1 MADYLYNKAISFYNK
16 GEYEKALDAICNSS
30 MATSKDGQNLIRE
43 CEKLILEQHVY
54 LIKDYIKQQDYLN
67 ASRKKEEYK
76 AKYGPNL
83 KIENIIIPSPSVV
96 DRKECSEHQI
106 SNSQAQQSAKRNPPL
121 HRKLFKMKRMRLVII
136 AIIAL
141 SLISLLG
148 YRSYRSTGE
157 LQKKRL
163 YEDSIRVAD
172 SIAAIEAAEE
182 EYQRQMA
189 IEKEQ
194 ETALN
199 ISNSERQNPSPL
211 IILPRQIHCKGNMAG
226 FPITMD
232 ILLDETGNITGQ
244 YKNIRYGTEMEIK
257 GKQENDG
264 ILNMTLNNRKE
275 TVLMKLSQ
283 TSGNTLEGYAEGE
296 NKQLKVHLNILS
308 NKKSDNDITLK
319 GMINGKYKI
328 VMQIYTDVKNVS
340 GSYYYVKNGSNNTLE
355 LSGSKNSND
364 YMVLKEYNSAGEN
377 TGTFEGKWSMN
388 SYSGTF
394 TNYKGIK
401 MPFKLYR
408 ETTATNNS
416 DITFNSY
423 QNSRFNYT
431 VTYPSFLDK
440 RQESENGDGCKFYM
454 DDNTYLV
461 VSGAYNAL
469 DESIV
474 SRYYKCK
481 SKPVTYSMQKD
492 NWFVISD
499 YTSNGTIFYT
509 KTVLQNGVFF
519 TATFYYPAKDED
531 KYNPVIKKIFTN
543 FPLISD
549 ISSISN
555 SLSSFFRKNIG
566 KYPSDINL
574 LEFPLLK
581 TRLIAL
587 VGNNNY
593 NFIKTYFQVVT
604 PIKLGFNKNPNLYEV
619 SGGEEH
625 NCMSNNITIV
635 YNQQL
640 DNLTVQL
647 IKEGSDPLIF
657 QEKKDDSPFE

>member
-1 MADYLYNKAISFYNK
+1 MDDLYNKAISFYNE
-16 GEYEKALDAICNSS
+16 GEYEEALDAIRNSS

-43 CEKLILEQHVY
+43 CEKLILEQYVY
-54 LIKDYIKQQDYLN
+54 LIKEYIEQQDYLN

-76 AKYGPNL
+76 TKDGSNP
-83 KIENIIIPSPSVV
+83 KIENIIIPYVSVMV
-96 DRKECSEHQI
+96 DQKECSEHQI
-106 SNSQAQQSAKRNPPL
+106 SNNQSQQSVKRKLPL
-121 HRKLFKMKRMRLVII
+121 YRKLFCMKRTGLIII

-148 YRSYRSTGE
+148 YRSYKST
-157 LQKKRL
+157 
-163 YEDSIRVAD
+163 
-172 SIAAIEAAEE
+172 AIEE

-189 IEKEQ
+189 IDTYSGATPEYAIEKEQ
-194 ETALN
+194 EEFGLEV
-199 ISNSERQNPSPL
+199 SNDVPNPTVGST
-211 IILPRQIHCKGNMAG
+211 IIG
-226 FPITMD
+226 F
-232 ILLDETGNITGQ
+232 E
-244 YKNIRYGTEMEIK
+244 YY
-257 GKQENDG
+257 
-264 ILNMTLNNRKE
+264 
-275 TVLMKLSQ
+275 
-283 TSGNTLEGYAEGE
+283 
-296 NKQLKVHLNILS
+296 
-308 NKKSDNDITLK
+308 
-319 GMINGKYKI
+319 GMINEKYPI
-328 VMQIYTDVKNVS
+328 VMRLGWREPNEIG
-340 GSYYYVKNGSNNTLE
+340 GSYYYVKNGRNNTLE
-355 LSGSKNSND
+355 LSGSMNSND
-364 YMVLKEYNSAGEN
+364 YMILKEYNSAGEH
-377 TGTFEGKWSMN
+377 TGTFEGKWSMD

-394 TNYKGIK
+394 TNYKGVK

-431 VTYPSFLDK
+431 ITYPSFLNK

-454 DDNTYLV
+454 DDNTYLI
-461 VSGAYNAL
+461 VSGMYNAL
-469 DESIV
+469 DESII
-474 SRYYKCK
+474 SRYNEYK
-481 SKPVTYSMQKD
+481 SKSVTYSIQKD

-499 YTSNGTIFYT
+499 YTSNGNIFYT

-519 TATFYYPAKDED
+519 TATFYYPAKDKD
-531 KYNPVIKKIFTN
+531 KYNSVIKKIFTN
-543 FPLISD
+543 FPLKSNT
-549 ISSISN
+549 SSVSN
-555 SLSSFFRKNIG
+555 SLSSFFSKNVG

-625 NCMSNNITIV
+625 NCMSNNTTIV

-647 IKEGSDPLIF
+647 IKEGSDPFIF

>member
-1 MADYLYNKAISFYNK
+1 MDDLYNKAISFYNE
-16 GEYEKALDAICNSS
+16 GEYEEALDAIRNSS

-43 CEKLILEQHVY
+43 CEKLILEQYVY
-54 LIKDYIKQQDYLN
+54 LIKEYIEQQDYLN

-76 AKYGPNL
+76 TKYGSNP
-83 KIENIIIPSPSVV
+83 KIENIIIPYVSVMV
-96 DRKECSEHQI
+96 DQKECSEHQI
-106 SNSQAQQSAKRNPPL
+106 SNNQSQQSVKRKLPL
-121 HRKLFKMKRMRLVII
+121 YRKLFCMKRTGLIII

-148 YRSYRSTGE
+148 YRSYKST
-157 LQKKRL
+157 
-163 YEDSIRVAD
+163 
-172 SIAAIEAAEE
+172 AIEE

-189 IEKEQ
+189 IDTYSGATPEYAIEKEQ
-194 ETALN
+194 EEFGLEV
-199 ISNSERQNPSPL
+199 SNDVPNPTVGST
-211 IILPRQIHCKGNMAG
+211 IIG
-226 FPITMD
+226 F
-232 ILLDETGNITGQ
+232 E
-244 YKNIRYGTEMEIK
+244 YY
-257 GKQENDG
+257 
-264 ILNMTLNNRKE
+264 
-275 TVLMKLSQ
+275 
-283 TSGNTLEGYAEGE
+283 
-296 NKQLKVHLNILS
+296 
-308 NKKSDNDITLK
+308 
-319 GMINGKYKI
+319 GMINEKYPI
-328 VMQIYTDVKNVS
+328 VMRLGWREPNEIG
-340 GSYYYVKNGSNNTLE
+340 GSYYYVKNGRNNTLE
-355 LSGSKNSND
+355 LSGSMNSND
-364 YMVLKEYNSAGEN
+364 YMILKEYNSAGEH
-377 TGTFEGKWSMN
+377 TGTFEGKWSMD

-394 TNYKGIK
+394 TNYKGVK

-431 VTYPSFLDK
+431 ITYPSFLNK

-454 DDNTYLV
+454 DDNTYLI
-461 VSGAYNAL
+461 VSGMYNAL
-469 DESIV
+469 DESII
-474 SRYYKCK
+474 SRYNEYK
-481 SKPVTYSMQKD
+481 SKSVTYSIQKD

-499 YTSNGTIFYT
+499 YTSNGNIFYT

-519 TATFYYPAKDED
+519 TATFYYPAKDKD
-531 KYNPVIKKIFTN
+531 KYNSVIKKIFTN
-543 FPLISD
+543 FPLKSNT
-549 ISSISN
+549 SSVSN
-555 SLSSFFRKNIG
+555 SLSSFFSKNVG

-625 NCMSNNITIV
+625 NCMSNNTTIV

-647 IKEGSDPLIF
+647 IKEGSDPFIF

>member
-1 MADYLYNKAISFYNK
+1 MTDDLYNKAISFYNK
-16 GEYEKALDAICNSS
+16 GEYEEALDTIRNSS
-30 MATSKDGQNLIRE
+30 MATSKDGQSLIRE

-54 LIKDYIKQQDYLN
+54 LINEYIEQRDYLN
-67 ASRKKEEYK
+67 ALRKKKEYRT
-76 AKYGPNL
+76 KYGSNP
-83 KIENIIIPSPSVV
+83 KIENIIIPYASVV
-96 DRKECSEHQI
+96 VDQKECSEHQT
-106 SNSQAQQSAKRNPPL
+106 SNNQSQQSVK
-121 HRKLFKMKRMRLVII
+121 RKLPLYRKLLCMKRMGLIII

-194 ETALN
+194 EEFGLEV
-199 ISNSERQNPSPL
+199 SNDVPNPTVGST
-211 IILPRQIHCKGNMAG
+211 IVG
-226 FPITMD
+226 F
-232 ILLDETGNITGQ
+232 E
-244 YKNIRYGTEMEIK
+244 YY
-257 GKQENDG
+257 
-264 ILNMTLNNRKE
+264 
-275 TVLMKLSQ
+275 
-283 TSGNTLEGYAEGE
+283 
-296 NKQLKVHLNILS
+296 
-308 NKKSDNDITLK
+308 
-319 GMINGKYKI
+319 GMINEKYPI
-328 VMQIYTDVKNVS
+328 VMRLGWREPNEIG
-340 GSYYYVKNGSNNTLE
+340 GSYYYVKNGRNNTLE
-355 LSGSKNSND
+355 LFGSMNSND
-364 YMVLKEYNSAGEN
+364 YMILKEYNSAGEH
-377 TGTFEGKWSMN
+377 TGTFEGKWSMD

-394 TNYKGIK
+394 TNYKGVK

-408 ETTATNNS
+408 GTAATNNS
-416 DITFNSY
+416 NITFNSY

-454 DDNTYLV
+454 DDNTYLI

-481 SKPVTYSMQKD
+481 SKLVTYSMQKD

-499 YTSNGTIFYT
+499 YTSNGNIFYT

-519 TATFYYPAKDED
+519 TATFYYPAKDKD

-543 FPLISD
+543 SPLISD

-604 PIKLGFNKNPNLYEV
+604 PIKLGFNKNPNLYEMTG
-619 SGGEEH
+619 SEAH
-625 NCMSNNITIV
+625 NAGYNDITII

-657 QEKKDDSPFE
+657 QEKKDDAPFE

>member
-1 MADYLYNKAISFYNK
+1 MDDLYNKAISFYNE
-16 GEYEKALDAICNSS
+16 GEYEEALDAIRNSS

-43 CEKLILEQHVY
+43 CEKLILEQYVY
-54 LIKDYIKQQDYLN
+54 LIKEYIEQQDYLN

-76 AKYGPNL
+76 TKYGSNP
-83 KIENIIIPSPSVV
+83 KIENIIIPYVSVMV
-96 DRKECSEHQI
+96 DQKECSEHQI
-106 SNSQAQQSAKRNPPL
+106 SNNQSQQSVK
-121 HRKLFKMKRMRLVII
+121 RKLPLYTKLFCMKRTGLIII

-148 YRSYRSTGE
+148 YRSYKST
-157 LQKKRL
+157 
-163 YEDSIRVAD
+163 
-172 SIAAIEAAEE
+172 AIEE

-189 IEKEQ
+189 IDTYSGATPEYAIEKEQ
-194 ETALN
+194 EEFGLEV
-199 ISNSERQNPSPL
+199 SNDVPNPTVGST
-211 IILPRQIHCKGNMAG
+211 IIG
-226 FPITMD
+226 F
-232 ILLDETGNITGQ
+232 E
-244 YKNIRYGTEMEIK
+244 YY
-257 GKQENDG
+257 
-264 ILNMTLNNRKE
+264 
-275 TVLMKLSQ
+275 
-283 TSGNTLEGYAEGE
+283 
-296 NKQLKVHLNILS
+296 
-308 NKKSDNDITLK
+308 
-319 GMINGKYKI
+319 GMINEKYPI
-328 VMQIYTDVKNVS
+328 VMRLGWREPNEIG
-340 GSYYYVKNGSNNTLE
+340 GSYYYVKNGRNNTLE
-355 LSGSKNSND
+355 LSGSMNSND
-364 YMVLKEYNSAGEN
+364 YMILKEYNSAGEH
-377 TGTFEGKWSMN
+377 TGTFEGKWSMD

-394 TNYKGIK
+394 TNYKGVK

-431 VTYPSFLDK
+431 ITYPSFLNK

-454 DDNTYLV
+454 DDNTYLI
-461 VSGAYNAL
+461 VSGMYNAL
-469 DESIV
+469 DESII
-474 SRYYKCK
+474 SRYNEYK
-481 SKPVTYSMQKD
+481 SKSVTYSIQKD

-499 YTSNGTIFYT
+499 YTSNGNIFYT

-519 TATFYYPAKDED
+519 TATFYYPAKDKD
-531 KYNPVIKKIFTN
+531 KYNSVIKKIFTN
-543 FPLISD
+543 FPLKSNT
-549 ISSISN
+549 SSVSN
-555 SLSSFFRKNIG
+555 SLSSFFSKNVG

-625 NCMSNNITIV
+625 NCMSNNTTIV

-647 IKEGSDPLIF
+647 IKEGSDPFIF

>member
-1 MADYLYNKAISFYNK
+1 MDDLYNKAISFYNE
-16 GEYEKALDAICNSS
+16 GEYEEALDAIRNSS

-54 LIKDYIKQQDYLN
+54 LINEYIEQRDYLN
-67 ASRKKEEYK
+67 ALRKKEEYRT
-76 AKYGPNL
+76 KYGLNP
-83 KIENIIIPSPSVV
+83 KIENIIIPYASVV
-96 DRKECSEHQI
+96 VDQKECSEHQT
-106 SNSQAQQSAKRNPPL
+106 SNNQSQQSVKRKLPL
-121 HRKLFKMKRMRLVII
+121 YRKLFCMKRTGLIII
-136 AIIAL
+136 AIIVL

-148 YRSYRSTGE
+148 YRSYKSTGE

-194 ETALN
+194 EEFGLEV
-199 ISNSERQNPSPL
+199 SNDVPNPTVGST
-211 IILPRQIHCKGNMAG
+211 IIG
-226 FPITMD
+226 F
-232 ILLDETGNITGQ
+232 E
-244 YKNIRYGTEMEIK
+244 YY
-257 GKQENDG
+257 
-264 ILNMTLNNRKE
+264 
-275 TVLMKLSQ
+275 
-283 TSGNTLEGYAEGE
+283 
-296 NKQLKVHLNILS
+296 
-308 NKKSDNDITLK
+308 
-319 GMINGKYKI
+319 GMINEKYPI
-328 VMQIYTDVKNVS
+328 VMNLAWREPSEIV

-377 TGTFEGKWSMN
+377 TGTFEGKWSLN

-394 TNYKGIK
+394 TNYKGVK
-401 MPFKLYR
+401 MPFKLYS
-408 ETTATNNS
+408 ETTATNDS
-416 DITFNSY
+416 DIIFNSY

-431 VTYPSFLDK
+431 ITYPSFLNK

-454 DDNTYLV
+454 DDNTYLI
-461 VSGAYNAL
+461 VSGMYNAL
-469 DESIV
+469 DESII
-474 SRYYKCK
+474 SRYNEYK
-481 SKPVTYSMQKD
+481 SKSVTYSIQKD

-499 YTSNGTIFYT
+499 YTSDGNIFYT
-509 KTVLQNGVFF
+509 KTALQNGVFF
-519 TATFYYPAKDED
+519 TATFYYPVKDKD
-531 KYNPVIKKIFTN
+531 KYNSVIKKIFTN
-543 FPLISD
+543 FPLKSNT
-549 ISSISN
+549 SSISN
-555 SLSSFFRKNIG
+555 SLSSFFSKNVG

-625 NCMSNNITIV
+625 NCMSNNTTIV

-647 IKEGSDPLIF
+647 IKEGSDPFIF

>member
-1 MADYLYNKAISFYNK
+1 MDDLYNKAISFYNE
-16 GEYEKALDAICNSS
+16 GEYEEALDAIRNSS

-43 CEKLILEQHVY
+43 CEKLILEQYVY
-54 LIKDYIKQQDYLN
+54 LIKEYIEQQDYLN

-76 AKYGPNL
+76 TKYGSNP
-83 KIENIIIPSPSVV
+83 KIENIIIPYVSVMV
-96 DRKECSEHQI
+96 DQKECSEHQT
-106 SNSQAQQSAKRNPPL
+106 SNNQSQQSVKRKLPL
-121 HRKLFKMKRMRLVII
+121 YRKLFCMKRMGLIII

-148 YRSYRSTGE
+148 YRSYKST
-157 LQKKRL
+157 
-163 YEDSIRVAD
+163 
-172 SIAAIEAAEE
+172 AIEE

-189 IEKEQ
+189 IDTYSGATPEYAIEKEQ
-194 ETALN
+194 EEFGLEV
-199 ISNSERQNPSPL
+199 SNDVPNPTVGST
-211 IILPRQIHCKGNMAG
+211 IIG
-226 FPITMD
+226 F
-232 ILLDETGNITGQ
+232 E
-244 YKNIRYGTEMEIK
+244 YY
-257 GKQENDG
+257 
-264 ILNMTLNNRKE
+264 
-275 TVLMKLSQ
+275 
-283 TSGNTLEGYAEGE
+283 
-296 NKQLKVHLNILS
+296 
-308 NKKSDNDITLK
+308 
-319 GMINGKYKI
+319 GMINEKYPI
-328 VMQIYTDVKNVS
+328 VMNLAWREPSEIV

-377 TGTFEGKWSMN
+377 TGTFEGKWSMD

-394 TNYKGIK
+394 TNYKGVK

-431 VTYPSFLDK
+431 ITYPSFLNK

-454 DDNTYLV
+454 DDNTYLI
-461 VSGAYNAL
+461 VSGMYNAL
-469 DESIV
+469 DESII
-474 SRYYKCK
+474 SRYNEYK
-481 SKPVTYSMQKD
+481 SKSVTYSIQKD

-499 YTSNGTIFYT
+499 YTSNGNIFYT

-519 TATFYYPAKDED
+519 TATFYYPAKDKD
-531 KYNPVIKKIFTN
+531 KYNSVIKKIFTN
-543 FPLISD
+543 FPLKSNT
-549 ISSISN
+549 SSVSN
-555 SLSSFFRKNIG
+555 SLSSFFSKNVG

-625 NCMSNNITIV
+625 NCMSNNTTIV

-647 IKEGSDPLIF
+647 IKEGSDPFIF

>member
-1 MADYLYNKAISFYNK
+1 GNKAISFYNE
-16 GEYEKALDAICNSS
+16 GEYEEALDAIRNSS

-43 CEKLILEQHVY
+43 CEKLILEQYVY
-54 LIKDYIKQQDYLN
+54 LIKEYIEQQDYLN

-76 AKYGPNL
+76 TKYGSNP
-83 KIENIIIPSPSVV
+83 KIENIIIPYVSVMV
-96 DRKECSEHQI
+96 DQKECSEHQI
-106 SNSQAQQSAKRNPPL
+106 SNNQSQQSVKRKLPL
-121 HRKLFKMKRMRLVII
+121 YRKLFCMKRTGLIII

-148 YRSYRSTGE
+148 YRSYKST
-157 LQKKRL
+157 
-163 YEDSIRVAD
+163 
-172 SIAAIEAAEE
+172 AIEE

-189 IEKEQ
+189 IDTYSGATPEYAIEKEQ
-194 ETALN
+194 EEFGLEV
-199 ISNSERQNPSPL
+199 SNDVPNPTVGST
-211 IILPRQIHCKGNMAG
+211 IIG
-226 FPITMD
+226 F
-232 ILLDETGNITGQ
+232 E
-244 YKNIRYGTEMEIK
+244 YY
-257 GKQENDG
+257 
-264 ILNMTLNNRKE
+264 
-275 TVLMKLSQ
+275 
-283 TSGNTLEGYAEGE
+283 
-296 NKQLKVHLNILS
+296 
-308 NKKSDNDITLK
+308 
-319 GMINGKYKI
+319 GMINEKYPI
-328 VMQIYTDVKNVS
+328 VMRLGWREPNEIG
-340 GSYYYVKNGSNNTLE
+340 GSYYYVKNGRNNTLE
-355 LSGSKNSND
+355 LSGSMNSND
-364 YMVLKEYNSAGEN
+364 YMILKEYNSAGEH
-377 TGTFEGKWSMN
+377 TGTFEGKWSMD

-394 TNYKGIK
+394 TNYKGVK

-431 VTYPSFLDK
+431 ITYPSFLNK

-454 DDNTYLV
+454 DDNTYLI
-461 VSGAYNAL
+461 VSGMYNAL
-469 DESIV
+469 DESII
-474 SRYYKCK
+474 SRYNEYK
-481 SKPVTYSMQKD
+481 SKSVTYSIQKD

-499 YTSNGTIFYT
+499 YTSNGNIFYT

-519 TATFYYPAKDED
+519 TATFYYPAKDKD
-531 KYNPVIKKIFTN
+531 KYNSVIKKIFTN
-543 FPLISD
+543 FPLKSNT
-549 ISSISN
+549 SSVSN
-555 SLSSFFRKNIG
+555 SLSSFFSKNVG

-625 NCMSNNITIV
+625 NCMSNNTTIV

-647 IKEGSDPLIF
+647 IKEGSDPFIF

>member
-1 MADYLYNKAISFYNK
+1 MDDLYNKAISFYNE
-16 GEYEKALDAICNSS
+16 GEYEEALDAIRNSS

-43 CEKLILEQHVY
+43 CEKLILEQYVY
-54 LIKDYIKQQDYLN
+54 LIKEYIEQQDYLN

-76 AKYGPNL
+76 TKYGSNP
-83 KIENIIIPSPSVV
+83 KIENIIIPYVSVMV
-96 DRKECSEHQI
+96 DQKECSEHQI
-106 SNSQAQQSAKRNPPL
+106 SNNQSQQSVKRKLPL
-121 HRKLFKMKRMRLVII
+121 YRKLFCMKRTGLIII

-148 YRSYRSTGE
+148 YRSYKST
-157 LQKKRL
+157 
-163 YEDSIRVAD
+163 
-172 SIAAIEAAEE
+172 AIEE

-189 IEKEQ
+189 IDTYSGATPEYAIEKEQ
-194 ETALN
+194 EEFGLEV
-199 ISNSERQNPSPL
+199 SNDVPNPTVGST
-211 IILPRQIHCKGNMAG
+211 IIG
-226 FPITMD
+226 F
-232 ILLDETGNITGQ
+232 E
-244 YKNIRYGTEMEIK
+244 YY
-257 GKQENDG
+257 
-264 ILNMTLNNRKE
+264 
-275 TVLMKLSQ
+275 
-283 TSGNTLEGYAEGE
+283 
-296 NKQLKVHLNILS
+296 
-308 NKKSDNDITLK
+308 
-319 GMINGKYKI
+319 GMINEKYPI
-328 VMQIYTDVKNVS
+328 VMRLGWREPNEIG
-340 GSYYYVKNGSNNTLE
+340 GSYYYVKNGRNNTLE
-355 LSGSKNSND
+355 LSGSMNSND
-364 YMVLKEYNSAGEN
+364 YMILKEYNSAGEH
-377 TGTFEGKWSMN
+377 TGTFEGKWSMD

-394 TNYKGIK
+394 TNYKGVK

-416 DITFNSY
+416 DITFNIY

-431 VTYPSFLDK
+431 ITYPSFLNK

-454 DDNTYLV
+454 DDNTYLI
-461 VSGAYNAL
+461 VSGMYNAL
-469 DESIV
+469 DESII
-474 SRYYKCK
+474 SRYNEYK
-481 SKPVTYSMQKD
+481 SKSVTYSIQKD

-499 YTSNGTIFYT
+499 YTSNGNIFYT

-519 TATFYYPAKDED
+519 TATFYYPAKDKD
-531 KYNPVIKKIFTN
+531 KYNSVIKKIFTN
-543 FPLISD
+543 FPLKSNT
-549 ISSISN
+549 SSVSN
-555 SLSSFFRKNIG
+555 SLSSFFSKNVG

-625 NCMSNNITIV
+625 NCMSNNTTIV

-647 IKEGSDPLIF
+647 IKEGSDPFIF